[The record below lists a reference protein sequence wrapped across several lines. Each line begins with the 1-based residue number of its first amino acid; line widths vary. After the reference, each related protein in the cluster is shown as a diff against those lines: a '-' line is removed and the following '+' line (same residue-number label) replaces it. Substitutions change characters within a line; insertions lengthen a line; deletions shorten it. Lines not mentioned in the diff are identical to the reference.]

1 MGQINYS
8 DKRVL
13 IIDDQRPFLVML
25 RGILNNLGA
34 TSVVITQ
41 NADSALAACRKEKFD
56 IIIADLHLGSG
67 RKNGFQLLEELRVR
81 KLLKPETLYM
91 MVSADSER
99 PVVLGSI
106 EKQADDYLIKPFSQ
120 AQLNNRIAKA
130 YTKKMALK
138 PVYYKIMQDDIN
150 GAIKAC
156 QLLIQ
161 SGSRYRQICS
171 VIMIELLWR
180 TEQFG
185 QAISILGPLLNQ
197 KRLPWTVVAMA
208 KTRMYLNQ
216 FKEAMELTN
225 EVLSNRKVIAVEA
238 HDVMAQCYLKTEQLQ
253 EACDEIKKALDLSP
267 YSLERQYLGCEI
279 ARANGD
285 FEFAKNC
292 CQAILDQTKKSV
304 YRNIAHLCSYIRSI
318 LDAAEHAE
326 EKHERN
332 RYQQEALLAL
342 QRSKNDELL
351 SRVNQAFDFA
361 AFENIVVARMN
372 VIEGKMLEAKR
383 SLSSSQLQLAKY
395 EDYPLSLAPDS
406 IKVMYDLGEYED
418 AKLLVE
424 KIEEQGHALDANTQ
438 FLLDSCQDN
447 GEESR
452 LLYNKYNKDGIGY
465 YKEGKYEAAYKEFE
479 KAQELAPMNTG
490 VSLNLLQCLL
500 KLLEKMAVP
509 DYQLVKEC
517 KQVYRQVDGLHL
529 PEAHAI
535 KLNSLRDDLKKYIG
549 S

>member
-1 MGQINYS
+1 MAQINYN

-41 NADSALAACRKEKFD
+41 NADAALAACRKEKFD

-106 EKQADDYLIKPFSQ
+106 EKQADDYLVKPFSL
-120 AQLNNRIAKA
+120 AQLNHRINKA
-130 YTKKMALK
+130 YAKKMALK
-138 PVYYKIMQDDIN
+138 PIYHKIMQEDLN
-150 GAIKAC
+150 SAIQAC

-161 SGSRYRQICS
+161 SGSRYRQFCS

-180 TEQFG
+180 TEQFD
-185 QAISILGPLLNQ
+185 QVINVLSPLIKQ

-208 KTRMYLNQ
+208 KTKMYLNQ
-216 FKEAMELTN
+216 FKQAMTLADEI
-225 EVLSNRKVIAVEA
+225 LSNRKVIAVEA

-285 FEFAKNC
+285 YEFAKNC
-292 CQAILDQTKKSV
+292 CHAILEQTKKSV
-304 YRNIAHLCSYIRSI
+304 YRNISHLCTYIRSI

-326 EKHERN
+326 EKNDRN
-332 RYQQEALLAL
+332 RFQQEAMLAL
-342 QRSKNDELL
+342 QRGKNDELL
-351 SRVNQAFDFA
+351 SRVSQAFDYS

-372 VIEGKMLEAKR
+372 IIEGKMLEAKN
-383 SLSSSQLQLAKY
+383 SLSHSQNQLAKH
-395 EDYPLSLAPDS
+395 EEYPIALAPDS
-406 IKVMYDLGEYED
+406 IRVMYDLGEFED
-418 AKLLVE
+418 ANLLVK
-424 KIEEQGHALDANTQ
+424 KIERHEASLDANTRY
-438 FLLDSCQDN
+438 LLDSCRDN
-447 GEESR
+447 SEENR
-452 LLYNKYNKDGIGY
+452 LLYNKYNRDGIGY
-465 YKEGKYEAAYKEFE
+465 YKEGKYEAAYKEFGL
-479 KAQELAPMNTG
+479 AQKLAPMNTG

-517 KQVYRQVDGLHL
+517 KQVYRQVDSLHL
-529 PEAHAI
+529 PEAHEI
-535 KLNSLRDDLKKYIG
+535 KLDALRDDLKKYVE
-549 S
+549 

>member
-81 KLLKPETLYM
+81 KLLKPETLYI

-185 QAISILGPLLNQ
+185 QAISILSPLLNQ

-253 EACDEIKKALDLSP
+253 EACSEIKKALELSP

-285 FEFAKNC
+285 YEFAKNC

-304 YRNIAHLCSYIRSI
+304 YRNISHLCTYIRSI

-351 SRVNQAFDFA
+351 SRVNQSFDFA

-383 SLSSSQLQLAKY
+383 SLSTSQQQLAKY

-418 AKLLVE
+418 AKQLVE

-438 FLLDSCQDN
+438 YLLDSCKTN
-447 GEESR
+447 SEESR
-452 LLYNKYNKDGIGY
+452 LLYNKHNKDGIGY

-479 KAQELAPMNTG
+479 QAQKLAPMNTG

-535 KLNSLRDDLKKYIG
+535 KLNSLRDDLKKYVG